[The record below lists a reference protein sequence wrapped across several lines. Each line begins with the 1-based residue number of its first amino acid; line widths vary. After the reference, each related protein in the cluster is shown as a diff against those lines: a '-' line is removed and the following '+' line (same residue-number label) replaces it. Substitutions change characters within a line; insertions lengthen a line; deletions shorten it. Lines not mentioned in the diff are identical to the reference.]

1 MNTKNKSCDPIL
13 INRFFDNELEPEEHS
28 RIGRHIN
35 ECLSCR
41 KYLEDL
47 KGMSLRV
54 KDHVEKEVSDTLS
67 AQASRIET
75 GVLDAIRGG
84 GLPRWNRIK
93 DRFLSKHVLIP
104 ATAIVFL
111 ILIISTVFRPP
122 ADVIPSAI
130 ITSISSDTASVIIME
145 TPQSGH
151 TIVWFT
157 EDAASERLGA

>member
-1 MNTKNKSCDPIL
+1 MNTNSKSCDPIL
-13 INRFFDNELEPEEHS
+13 INRFFDNELEPEERS
-28 RIGRHIN
+28 RISRHID

-47 KGMSLRV
+47 KAMSLHV
-54 KDHVEKEVSDTLS
+54 KGHIEEEVSDTLS

-75 GVLDAIRGG
+75 GVLDAMRGAE
-84 GLPRWNRIK
+84 LPRWNRIK
-93 DRFLSKHVLIP
+93 DRFLSKPVLIP

-111 ILIISTVFRPP
+111 ALIVFTVLRPP
-122 ADVIPSAI
+122 TTVIPSAI

-145 TPQSGH
+145 TPQTGH

-157 EDAASERLGA
+157 EDSASERLGA